1 MRFKIKMKYFIN
13 LIYKLKLKK
22 EDLFK
27 FFQYNKSFNKINICI
42 RI

>member
-22 EDLFK
+22 NLFK